1 MHLVG
6 FITGIDN
13 FTLSLLT
20 LRCIV
25 NDEAT
30 LVAFTSELK
39 LYQPVLPKECIERAE
54 FYSHCNKA
62 YPLQRQSS
70 KRAS

>member
-1 MHLVG
+1 VHLVS
-6 FITGIDN
+6 FIVRIGN

-39 LYQPVLPKECIERAE
+39 LYQLVLPKDCIESAE